1 MKVPSHPDNRLIV
14 GLLTS
19 AVRLRNSRN
28 GNARW
33 ELGVAGHRYHT
44 KLDTQLAAS
53 MDPTVHIGDAFI
65 IEVNIHDEIVDM
77 AQLEP
82 AFVKRCPVCDV
93 TFTREDDYHN
103 HNSFIHH
110 VVTRPREK

>member
-19 AVRLRNSRN
+19 AVRLRNSRS

-33 ELGVAGHRYHT
+33 VLSVAGHRYHT

-53 MDPTVHIGDAFI
+53 LDPTVHIGDAFM

-77 AQLEP
+77 AQIEP
-82 AFVKRCPVCDV
+82 VFLKQCPMCGT